1 MVGIDNVSLSFA
13 ISVSNNN
20 FYDSLHRFH
29 SILYINSNMQFS
41 PFHTSFNIHT
51 LPFYYKFSF
60 FAEITCLISH
70 SHTFLSIHYHE
81 NQIEAY
87 QRMNGISLLLFHQ
100 TFRTQNRNRKCID
113 IFSLFFQFFS
123 FSFLHSESLENSL
136 PFTLS
141 SIQRRSRASYISICC
156 VGVCDGDC

>member
-1 MVGIDNVSLSFA
+1 MDSLSFA

-20 FYDSLHRFH
+20 FYGSLRRFH

-87 QRMNGISLLLFHQ
+87 QRMNGIFLLLFQQ
-100 TFRTQNRNRKCID
+100 TFRTQNRNRECID
-113 IFSLFFQFFS
+113 IFHFS
-123 FSFLHSESLENSL
+123 FNFFPFSVSPSESSGNSL
-136 PFTLS
+136 PC
-141 SIQRRSRASYISICC
+141 SYSKTKSNIIYFHSL
-156 VGVCDGDC
+156 V